1 MAGATATSA
10 AAVNYVSSTNTGIL
24 HLQILMQNAF
34 GDNLTQQVYLRVFT
48 DKPYNPSSVLIL
60 PAQEHESTHRY
71 VYTTFYSSPS
81 DLPGFWPT
89 SGPVIAVKYFGNDNN
104 GTLVVKEPPFHM
116 TVRLVTL
123 DDVAPLCSGGIRRS
137 AVGHYA
143 SEIGGVCS
151 TPSVEGGLTD
161 VLRSLKDL
169 LSKDSDPPGDTG
181 DPDDGTGDT
190 EDSGGGDE
198 ETGGPTNTG
207 PTTTVIPA
215 GGRMPS
221 TPIFGD
227 GPAIADT
234 SDPYAR
240 LVHSRG
246 LNPFDVCDCGQ
257 LKKLDAPPKCK
268 KKRGGVK

>member
-1 MAGATATSA
+1 
-10 AAVNYVSSTNTGIL
+10 
-24 HLQILMQNAF
+24 MQNAF

-190 EDSGGGDE
+190 EDSGE
-198 ETGGPTNTG
+198 ETKKQEVLPTPDRPLLSSQQAVACHLLPSSETDRSSRILRT
-207 PTTTVIPA
+207 PTLGLFTAA
-215 GGRMPS
+215 G
-221 TPIFGD
+221 
-227 GPAIADT
+227 
-234 SDPYAR
+234 
-240 LVHSRG
+240 
-246 LNPFDVCDCGQ
+246 
-257 LKKLDAPPKCK
+257 
-268 KKRGGVK
+268 